1 MDTINLI
8 KQAHM
13 GDKNSRDQILIE
25 NTPLIWSIVKRF
37 LGRGYEGED
46 LFQIGCIGMLKAID
60 RFDLSLNLS
69 FSTYAVPIEYDKG
82 NDRKSLKIRDF

>member
-25 NTPLIWSIVKRF
+25 NTPLIWSIVKDF
-37 LGRGYEGED
+37 LGEATKERIY
-46 LFQIGCIGMLKAID
+46 F
-60 RFDLSLNLS
+60 R
-69 FSTYAVPIEYDKG
+69 
-82 NDRKSLKIRDF
+82 